1 MSDLAITGK
10 SPDSV
15 ALIDNPS
22 MSSATWKGHLSP
34 ESLSVRD
41 REKMLDSMDAVPSI
55 DTIPRRRSMSMLD
68 LSDIRAIGELG
79 DAIFELEKSSSWDA
93 CTVNSSSTSTSH
105 TGMRESSCRGIA
117 MDQNPEDEDEE
128 EEDYRDSTRLSSSAP
143 SDRRS
148 LNRGSPPS
156 STMLS
161 IEEHNESSYPQPQ
174 TCDPSVSV
182 PHFLFESPSDPSMIP
197 RDSVADRNV
206 KGVEKALS
214 DVSFKERS
222 HIPWDRSRNGNDMQD
237 AFYGTKSVG
246 NGNLNGMDERN
257 PSRMKKSHSLLNFS
271 RKLKSTM
278 KSVDTKDGDTNFP
291 SDRMLMK
298 KAASIADFASTTST
312 SSTLSHAS
320 IAFAYPGGVIPP
332 APIRSSLKSQ
342 TSGSRAP
349 SMSNAG
355 GMRRNI
361 SFSKIHIREYDMT
374 LGDNPCCS
382 FGPPVQLSWDA
393 SHETQMCIEKYEET
407 REPRRTKRQLVMSY
421 CVRMQLL
428 RYESRICRQELT
440 TAIKEVRRIQKNRK
454 KTKNML
460 VVQPVEELL
469 ESLFRRRK

>member
-1 MSDLAITGK
+1 
-10 SPDSV
+10 
-15 ALIDNPS
+15 

-34 ESLSVRD
+34 ESLSVGD
-41 REKMLDSMDAVPSI
+41 REKMLDSMDVVPSI
-55 DTIPRRRSMSMLD
+55 DTMSRRRSMSMLD

-79 DAIFELEKSSSWDA
+79 DAIFELEKSSSWND
-93 CTVNSSSTSTSH
+93 CTGNSSSISISH
-105 TGMRESSCRGIA
+105 TGVRESSCRGIA
-117 MDQNPEDEDEE
+117 MDQNHEDEDDDDEE
-128 EEDYRDSTRLSSSAP
+128 EEDYRDNTRLSSSAP
-143 SDRRS
+143 SSRRS
-148 LNRGSPPS
+148 FYRGSPPS

-161 IEEHNESSYPQPQ
+161 IEEHNESSYAQPQPQ
-174 TCDPSVSV
+174 TCDRSVSV
-182 PHFLFESPSDPSMIP
+182 PQFLFESPSDPSMIP
-197 RDSVADRNV
+197 RDSVADKNV
-206 KGVEKALS
+206 KGIEKALS

-222 HIPWDRSRNGNDMQD
+222 HIPWDRSRNGNNMQD
-237 AFYGTKSVG
+237 EFYGSKSVG
-246 NGNLNGMDERN
+246 IGNINDMDERN
-257 PSRMKKSHSLLNFS
+257 ASRMKKSHSLLNFS

-298 KAASIADFASTTST
+298 KAVSIADFASTTST

-374 LGDNPCCS
+374 LGDNPSCS

-428 RYESRICRQELT
+428 RCESRISRQELT